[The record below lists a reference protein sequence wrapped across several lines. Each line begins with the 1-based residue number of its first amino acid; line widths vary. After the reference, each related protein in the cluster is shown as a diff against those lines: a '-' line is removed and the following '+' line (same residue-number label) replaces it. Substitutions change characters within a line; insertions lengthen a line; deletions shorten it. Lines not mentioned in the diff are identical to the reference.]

1 MPKIVNFARFWKP
14 DACSPTVLP
23 DRSTLI
29 RQKLVENAKVKR
41 IQMRFFGDFQTMW
54 MRSEYCYIAYLSS
67 DLLHWNQWIK
77 RANEA
82 WNQIHTTLLL
92 WFLFGLAF
100 QKKFQRFSVFLSEKS
115 APNPRDH
122 DLDSDDDPSS
132 NNHVLA
138 IWHRQLLFT
147 NPNLDRFE
155 LRLNWKWM
163 EFNSGKTADVSGQK
177 RLVHKTAR
185 RSRCNWSIFNHFK
198 A

>member
-1 MPKIVNFARFWKP
+1 M
-14 DACSPTVLP
+14 LP
-23 DRSTLI
+23 DTRSILI
-29 RQKLVENAKVKR
+29 GRNIAIGRKCRNWK
-41 IQMRFFGDFQTMW
+41 IQMWHFGWF
-54 MRSEYCYIAYLSS
+54 SNNVNEVSI
-67 DLLHWNQWIK
+67 LLHCIFIIWSVALKLIK

-92 WFLFGLAF
+92 WFTTWPCIP
-100 QKKFQRFSVFLSEKS
+100 KKFQRFSVFLSEKS

-155 LRLNWKWM
+155 AEAQLKMNGIQFRQNC
-163 EFNSGKTADVSGQK
+163 
-177 RLVHKTAR
+177 
-185 RSRCNWSIFNHFK
+185 RCVWTK
-198 A
+198 KVGA

>member
-1 MPKIVNFARFWKP
+1 MRHFWWFSNNVNEVRILLCTLHNHHLICCIEIDKKSQWGMKSNSYNSSIVI
-14 DACSPTVLP
+14 
-23 DRSTLI
+23 LI
-29 RQKLVENAKVKR
+29 WPC
-41 IQMRFFGDFQTMW
+41 IP
-54 MRSEYCYIAYLSS
+54 
-67 DLLHWNQWIK
+67 
-77 RANEA
+77 
-82 WNQIHTTLLL
+82 
-92 WFLFGLAF
+92 
-100 QKKFQRFSVFLSEKS
+100 KKFQRFSVFLSEKS

-155 LRLNWKWM
+155 AEAQLKMNGIQFRQNCRCVWTK
-163 EFNSGKTADVSGQK
+163 KV
-177 RLVHKTAR
+177 VHKTAR

>member
-1 MPKIVNFARFWKP
+1 
-14 DACSPTVLP
+14 
-23 DRSTLI
+23 
-29 RQKLVENAKVKR
+29 
-41 IQMRFFGDFQTMW
+41 

-92 WFLFGLAF
+92 WFTTWPCIP
-100 QKKFQRFSVFLSEKS
+100 KKFQRFSVFLSEKS

-155 LRLNWKWM
+155 EAQLKMNGIQFRQNCRCVWTK
-163 EFNSGKTADVSGQK
+163 KV
-177 RLVHKTAR
+177 VHKTAR

>member
-1 MPKIVNFARFWKP
+1 MPKLK
-14 DACSPTVLP
+14 
-23 DRSTLI
+23 
-29 RQKLVENAKVKR
+29 
-41 IQMRFFGDFQTMW
+41 IQMRHFWWFSNNVNEV
-54 MRSEYCYIAYLSS
+54 RI
-67 DLLHWNQWIK
+67 LLHCIFIIWSVALKLIK

-92 WFLFGLAF
+92 WFTTWPCIP
-100 QKKFQRFSVFLSEKS
+100 KKFQRFSVFLSEKS

-163 EFNSGKTADVSGQK
+163 EFNSGKTADVSGHK
-177 RLVHKTAR
+177 KLVHKTAR